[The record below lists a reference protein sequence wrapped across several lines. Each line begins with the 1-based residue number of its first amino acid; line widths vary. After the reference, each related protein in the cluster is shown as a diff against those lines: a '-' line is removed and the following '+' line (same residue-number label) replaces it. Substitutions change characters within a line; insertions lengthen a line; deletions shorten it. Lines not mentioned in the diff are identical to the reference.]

1 MDVPGTENSETEPTN
16 WLWVKAGLLSF
27 WSRTTISMVVGFSS
41 LSPLGDSAKAFSYTH
56 TYKQTNTQT
65 VTTETWFLIKS
76 AFTRLLL
83 LIVKYCNSH
92 AVSEGNR
99 PTKVTFGICGICRK
113 HMLEMAERYVQDV
126 RFNIIG
132 YITGIWS
139 ETFWSLSQGAHKD
152 PWKLTFGCLH

>member
-1 MDVPGTENSETEPTN
+1 MDAPGTENSETVPKN

-56 TYKQTNTQT
+56 TQTNTQT

-83 LIVKYCNSH
+83 LTVKYCNPH
-92 AVSEGNR
+92 AFNEGNR
-99 PTKVTFGICGICRK
+99 PTKVAFGIRGICAK

-132 YITGIWS
+132 YITGIWP
-139 ETFWSLSQGAHKD
+139 ETFWILSQDGHKH